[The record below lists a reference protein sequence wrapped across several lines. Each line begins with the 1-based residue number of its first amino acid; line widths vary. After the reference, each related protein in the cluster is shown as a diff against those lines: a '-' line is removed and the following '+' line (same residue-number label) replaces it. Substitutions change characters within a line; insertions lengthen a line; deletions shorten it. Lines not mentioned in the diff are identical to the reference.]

1 LAYETTVRYLGAVQ
15 FEAESRG
22 HRVVCD
28 QPEANKGFD
37 EGMTPPE
44 FLLVSLGTC
53 AAYYAAEY
61 LNTRGLPSE
70 GLTIGV
76 SAGKAKA
83 PPRLDQFQITVTAPE
98 VDLAAHHAGLLA
110 AVEKC
115 LVHNTLRHPPSI
127 AVSINV

>member
-1 LAYETTVRYLGAVQ
+1 VAYETTVRYLGAVQ

-22 HRVVCD
+22 HKVFCD
-28 QPEANKGFD
+28 QPESNKGFD

-61 LNTRGLPSE
+61 LNKHGLPSA
-70 GLTIGV
+70 GLTV
-76 SAGKAKA
+76 AVKAEKAKA
-83 PPRLDQFQITVTAPE
+83 PARLDQFQVNITAPD
-98 VDLAAHHAGLLA
+98 VDMVAHRAGLLA

-115 LVHNTLRHPPSI
+115 LVHNTLTHPPSI
-127 AVSINV
+127 AVAVS